1 MKVLEL
7 SEREKTD
14 VNEFDDHKEEFS
26 LDVVRDL
33 QISRHFYNTLYNSVT
48 DLMENLMVWSLRSFY
63 VL

>member
-7 SEREKTD
+7 SEREKTG

-48 DLMENLMVWSLRSFY
+48 DLMENLMVTSLRSFY